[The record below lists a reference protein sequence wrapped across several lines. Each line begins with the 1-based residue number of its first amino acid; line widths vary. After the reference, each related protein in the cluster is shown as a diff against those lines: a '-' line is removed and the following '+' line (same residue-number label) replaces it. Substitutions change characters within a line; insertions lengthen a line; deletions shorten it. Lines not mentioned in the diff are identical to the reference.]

1 MKYAVEYIRADGQ
14 IMTRFVDSKEKG
26 ISAADSLKKEGA
38 RQIKVYEI
46 ITVWDV
52 IWEYVGENK
61 E

>member
-1 MKYAVEYIRADGQ
+1 MKYAVEYVQEKGQ
-14 IMTRFVDSKEKG
+14 TMTRFVDSKKEG
-26 ISAADSLKKEGA
+26 IEVAKALKKEGA

-61 E
+61 G